1 MKVSE
6 VMTQN
11 PIRVSQKTSAAE
23 VARLMEG
30 ENVGSVLVVTEND
43 ELLGIITERML
54 VLELVAADRLPS
66 EVKAEEIM
74 WESAISVPPEMDIN
88 KAAVLLEELEI
99 RYLPVIEKGKVIG
112 ILSVSDLAGLLSDL
126 VDCVFAELK
135 YRRKKRLDE
144 D

>member
-11 PIRVSQKTSAAE
+11 PIRVYRNTSAQE
-23 VARLMEG
+23 IARLMET
-30 ENVGSVLVVTEND
+30 ENVGSVLVVTEDD
-43 ELLGIITERML
+43 ELLGIITERMM
-54 VLELVAADRLPS
+54 VLEVVAPNRSPS

-135 YRRKKRLDE
+135 YRRKKRLDR

>member
-88 KAAVLLEELEI
+88 KAAVLLEKLEI

>member
-11 PIRVSQKTSAAE
+11 PIRVSRKTSATE
-23 VARLMEG
+23 IARLMDK

-54 VLELVAADRLPS
+54 VLEIVAADKHPS

-99 RYLPVIEKGKVIG
+99 RYLPVIDKGKVVG
-112 ILSVSDLAGLLSDL
+112 ILSVSDFAGLLSNL

-135 YRRKKRLDE
+135 YRRKKRLERD
-144 D
+144 